1 MVLVRPTFILFY
13 LHFLLLLGIRMGVVL
28 LESNLE
34 LFIQSLKVLKLC
46 YSIILFLE
54 LCLKINRMLL
64 QINSQGYLS
73 Q

>member
-1 MVLVRPTFILFY
+1 
-13 LHFLLLLGIRMGVVL
+13 MGVVF

-34 LFIQSLKVLKLC
+34 LFIQSLKVLKLW

-54 LCLKINRMLL
+54 LCLKINRILL
-64 QINSQGYLS
+64 QISSQEYLS